1 MLKPILCALPLALA
15 AIAAPAPAQSVDD
28 DMTPMGATAQMGCT
42 AYQFLLANVLM
53 ESNAE
58 EAAGRLERGQ
68 RWFALYVQ
76 EQNLDDETALA
87 NVDSA
92 LQTLLAL
99 YNGNDEQ
106 RGTLAEVG
114 TNCVLLEQ
122 EYDEELKIAKVKR
135 DLTQ

>member
-1 MLKPILCALPLALA
+1 MLKPVLCALPLAIA
-15 AIAAPAPAQSVDD
+15 AIATPASAQPADD

-42 AYQFLLANVLM
+42 AYQFLLANLLM
-53 ESNAE
+53 ESNPE
-58 EAAGRLERGQ
+58 QAAARLERGQ

-87 NVDSA
+87 NVDNA

-99 YNGNDEQ
+99 YNGGDEQ
-106 RGTLAEVG
+106 RGTLADVG
-114 TNCVLLEQ
+114 TNCVVLEEQ
-122 EYDEELKIAKVKR
+122 YEEELKIAKIKR